1 MQISRKDLYRIIMEE
16 YIKEESE
23 TPADDFQLEDLKTMI
38 RGTLTESPRQGENDD
53 EYLRD
58 VAGDGA
64 KRELVSDQLYKLLG
78 AHLEVQEGLVEV
90 VGDVD
95 VNFRWKY
102 GKNLVPLFDEG
113 AMERLGISDLVNGVL
128 EKMDTIKNDLG
139 VLVELMERPEDY
151 Y

>member
-64 KRELVSDQLYKLLG
+64 KRGLVSDQLYKLLG

-90 VGDVD
+90 VGD
-95 VNFRWKY
+95 
-102 GKNLVPLFDEG
+102 NLVPLFDEG